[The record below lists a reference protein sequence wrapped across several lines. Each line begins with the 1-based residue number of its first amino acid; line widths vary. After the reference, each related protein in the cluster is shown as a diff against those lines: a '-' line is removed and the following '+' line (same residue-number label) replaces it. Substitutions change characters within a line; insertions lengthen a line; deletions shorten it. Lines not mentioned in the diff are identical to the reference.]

1 MLTPSLEDYLEEI
14 YRFSIELGFIR
25 ITDVANKLDVSLP
38 SVNKAVKVL
47 SEKGYLDYIPYKNID
62 LTDKGIKL
70 GKFLVERNHM
80 LQIFLKVIGSK
91 ADKEDEA
98 EAIEHYLSKETV
110 NAMTMVVEFFNKNP
124 DIQKQLIYFQQK
136 IRNSKLS
143 LTDI

>member
-47 SEKGYLDYIPYKNID
+47 AEQGYLDYIPYKNID
-62 LTDKGIKL
+62 LTEKGIKT

-80 LQIFLKVIGSK
+80 LQDFLSVIGSK
-91 ADKEDEA
+91 ADKEEEA
-98 EAIEHYLSKETV
+98 EAIEHYLSRETV
-110 NAMTMVVEFFNKNP
+110 TAMTMVVDFFEKNP
-124 DIQKQLIYFQQK
+124 DVQRELLQFQQEL
-136 IRNSKLS
+136 RQSEYSPNDL
-143 LTDI
+143 